1 MSERITVSVYTGRGS
16 EAETIFKQT
25 VSVSSA
31 SEFIGGVCGVIG
43 EVTKDLNEAVLIRI
57 RDRLGVGSP
66 GVLFPAEIRL
76 AEQAVEELVQQRGE
90 RNE

>member
-57 RDRLGVGSP
+57 RDRLGVGRP
-66 GVLFPAEIRL
+66 GVL
-76 AEQAVEELVQQRGE
+76 VDSELVDVEKAINRLLEG